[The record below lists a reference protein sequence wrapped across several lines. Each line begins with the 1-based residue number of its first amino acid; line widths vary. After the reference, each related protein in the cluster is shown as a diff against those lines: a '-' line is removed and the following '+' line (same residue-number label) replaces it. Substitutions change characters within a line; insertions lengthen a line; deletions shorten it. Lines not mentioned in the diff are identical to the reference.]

1 MHLMQTLM
9 PWPEFSCWPTY
20 WNSMRRLWWFCCF
33 NFFSLVLQIPVIC
46 IYGTTDSTQC
56 WMAPALTGQ
65 FSSSFIQALHAAWLR
80 CNPECLV
87 CRHWQHTR
95 HSGLQRSHAAYSA
108 WACSSWGTASCN
120 ILCIKTKHHCCSA
133 PDSLMP
139 GSSTNFSALQPAKGL
154 LYMGS
159 LMLGWSAETLR
170 SWLFSCYQNYSN
182 SI

>member
-95 HSGLQRSHAAYSA
+95 HSATQPRSIQCLSLQFLRNSKLQHLVYQDK
-108 WACSSWGTASCN
+108 AS
-120 ILCIKTKHHCCSA
+120 L
-133 PDSLMP
+133 
-139 GSSTNFSALQPAKGL
+139 
-154 LYMGS
+154 
-159 LMLGWSAETLR
+159 
-170 SWLFSCYQNYSN
+170 LFSTRFIDARFINKFL
-182 SI
+182 SIAACKRFIVYG